1 MNMDTIKKPRLVVEH
16 MSKHFDTV
24 KAVEDV
30 SFSIY
35 PGEVRGLIGEN
46 GSGKSTLSA
55 MICGSLKPNGGT
67 MQLDGQ
73 PYRPKSII
81 DARGKGVAILLQE
94 RGTIDGMTVAENM
107 FIGMEDDF
115 KGRIGINKEKMHR
128 VAKEILDQIGA
139 SHIHPGDLVDSY
151 KFEDRKLV
159 EVARALYTKPELLIV
174 DETTSALSLQG
185 REAIYRIIARF
196 KEENKC
202 VIFIGHD
209 LDEII
214 RVCDTATVLKDGRYM
229 DTLSGPDM
237 NPSKMRSLMIGRENL
252 GHYYR
257 ADYAPS
263 YDSDHVVLHAE
274 HLCSGSAIRDISLDL
289 HAGEILG
296 ICGLSDSGMHDLAKA
311 LFGACRLDG
320 GTVTLS
326 ETGQVITNTQQ
337 AVKAKMAYLPKDR
350 DSESLFLP
358 TTIRDNIS
366 LTCYDRKKKGP
377 FINKRHMRQ
386 IALAQ
391 AEALNLKCSSISQ
404 LVMEL
409 SGGNKQK
416 VVVGKWLAN
425 EANILIMDCPTRGI
439 DVGVKAAIYDLI
451 QNMKQEGKSIIML
464 SEEMAE
470 VIGMA
475 DRILV
480 IRHGSITGEFM
491 RSADLTEHMIV
502 EKII

>member
-1 MNMDTIKKPRLVVEH
+1 MDTNKTPRLLVEH
-16 MSKHFDTV
+16 MTKHFDTV

-30 SFSIY
+30 SFAVY

-55 MICGSLKPNGGT
+55 MICGSLRPNSGS

-73 PYRPKSII
+73 PYRPKSLL
-81 DARGKGVAILLQE
+81 DARARGVAILLQE

-107 FIGMEDDF
+107 FIGTEDDF
-115 KGRIGINKEKMHR
+115 KGPVGIKKEKMHR

-139 SHIHPGDLVDSY
+139 SHIHPGDLVNHY

-159 EVARALYTKPELLIV
+159 EVARALYTKPEILIV

-185 REAIYRIIARF
+185 REAIYRIMERF
-196 KEENKC
+196 KEEGKC

-214 RVCDTATVLKDGRYM
+214 RVCDTATVLKDGRYV
-229 DTLSGPDM
+229 DTLSGADM
-237 NPSKMRSLMIGRENL
+237 NPAKMRSLMIGRENL

-257 ADYAPS
+257 TDFAPS
-263 YDSDHVVLHAE
+263 YNAGQVVLRAE
-274 HLCSGSAIRDISLDL
+274 HLRSGSAIRDVSLDL

-311 LFGACRLDG
+311 LFGACPLDS
-320 GTVTLS
+320 GTVTLPQS
-326 ETGQVITNTQQ
+326 GQVITNTRQ
-337 AVKAKMAYLPKDR
+337 AVAAKMAYLPKDR

-358 TTIRDNIS
+358 TTIKDNIS
-366 LTCYDRKKKGP
+366 LTCYDRKKRGP
-377 FINKRHMRQ
+377 FINWRHMRQ
-386 IALAQ
+386 IAQAQ
-391 AEALNLKCSSISQ
+391 AQALNLKCSSISQ

-425 EANILIMDCPTRGI
+425 EASILIMDCPTRGI

-451 QNMKQEGKSIIML
+451 QAMKQEGKSIIML

-480 IRHGSITGEFM
+480 IRDGSLTGEFM
-491 RSADLTEHMIV
+491 RSAELTEHMIV

>member
-1 MNMDTIKKPRLVVEH
+1 MTAARW
-16 MSKHFDTV
+16 S
-24 KAVEDV
+24 
-30 SFSIY
+30 
-35 PGEVRGLIGEN
+35 
-46 GSGKSTLSA
+46 SGRS
-55 MICGSLKPNGGT
+55 
-67 MQLDGQ
+67 
-73 PYRPKSII
+73 
-81 DARGKGVAILLQE
+81 
-94 RGTIDGMTVAENM
+94 
-107 FIGMEDDF
+107 
-115 KGRIGINKEKMHR
+115 
-128 VAKEILDQIGA
+128 
-139 SHIHPGDLVDSY
+139 
-151 KFEDRKLV
+151 
-159 EVARALYTKPELLIV
+159 
-174 DETTSALSLQG
+174 TSA
-185 REAIYRIIARF
+185 AA
-196 KEENKC
+196 
-202 VIFIGHD
+202 
-209 LDEII
+209 
-214 RVCDTATVLKDGRYM
+214 
-229 DTLSGPDM
+229 
-237 NPSKMRSLMIGRENL
+237 
-252 GHYYR
+252 
-257 ADYAPS
+257 APS
-263 YDSDHVVLHAE
+263 
-274 HLCSGSAIRDISLDL
+274 GTL

-311 LFGACRLDG
+311 LFGACPLESG
-320 GTVTLS
+320 KVTLT
-326 ETGQVITNTQQ
+326 ETGQAITNTRQ
-337 AVKAKMAYLPKDR
+337 AVRAKMAYLPKDR

-366 LTCYDRKKKGP
+366 LTCFDRRRRGP

-425 EANILIMDCPTRGI
+425 EARILIMDCPTRGI

-451 QNMKQEGKSIIML
+451 QNMKLEGRSIIML

-480 IRHGSITGEFM
+480 IRDGAITGQFM